1 MQHQI
6 KKQKIKTV
14 QTQRD
19 KPNFPLYKTV
29 RIIEVGI
36 VLSMPSPL
44 PPPPPIIHQH
54 HHHHYHRYRVVI
66 VIVAVVVIA
75 MVINHTL
82 LDQVLIT

>member
-44 PPPPPIIHQH
+44 PPPPRQSFINITIIII
-54 HHHHYHRYRVVI
+54 I
-66 VIVAVVVIA
+66 VIES
-75 MVINHTL
+75 L
-82 LDQVLIT
+82 SSSSPSS

>member
-44 PPPPPIIHQH
+44 PPPRQSSINITIIII
-54 HHHHYHRYRVVI
+54 I
-66 VIVAVVVIA
+66 VIES
-75 MVINHTL
+75 L
-82 LDQVLIT
+82 SSSSPSS